1 MVIEQKIAW
10 YFALMIC
17 WTEIFEQVYKIN
29 IIVSIKLKSNLGSFD

>member
-10 YFALMIC
+10 YFALIC

-29 IIVSIKLKSNLGSFD
+29 IIVSIKLKSNLGSFN